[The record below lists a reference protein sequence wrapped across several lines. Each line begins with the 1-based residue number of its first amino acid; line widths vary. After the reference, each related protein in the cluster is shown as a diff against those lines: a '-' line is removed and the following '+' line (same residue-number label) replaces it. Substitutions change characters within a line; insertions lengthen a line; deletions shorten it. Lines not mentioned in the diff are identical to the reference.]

1 MKLKRSAVLLLA
13 AAMVVSMAACAA
25 DTGAG
30 SADSQPAA
38 SGSEAAPA
46 EAASESGAAI
56 ELEFFSQKPECVT
69 VMDEI
74 IADFNGENPGIKVV
88 QTSVADPATVLLT
101 RISTNDMPDL
111 LNTFP
116 AEEKFKVMFDDDLMT
131 ELTDQPFMENVQ
143 DTMLEMA
150 AYNGKQ
156 YALPMTLSSYGIY
169 YRTDLF
175 EENGI
180 AEPTTYA
187 ELIEA
192 CKTLKA
198 AGIDAFALPNKDV
211 GNCAQRLERL
221 IGVLNNNSHEE
232 FQKIKAGEEQVEDSA
247 TIRSFAEMC
256 VEIAQYSTDDS
267 LGLDYESAV
276 ADLVNGKAAMMFSGT
291 WMLSTMQQSN
301 PDIAIKLIPFP
312 SPLGGDIKVPV
323 NIDTSYSLAAD
334 CAHQEEG
341 MKFIEFM
348 SRTETAQKYYQVDG
362 NVNMIKGVTFDKEQ
376 HMMMKDLMDGGNM
389 FLTQVNF
396 WPTGLREEMRPAAQQ
411 LFVDSNVD
419 NFVAAFGDAIDKIYS

>member
-1 MKLKRSAVLLLA
+1 
-13 AAMVVSMAACAA
+13 
-25 DTGAG
+25 
-30 SADSQPAA
+30 
-38 SGSEAAPA
+38 
-46 EAASESGAAI
+46 
-56 ELEFFSQKPECVT
+56 
-69 VMDEI
+69 MDEI

-376 HMMMKDLMDGGNM
+376 HMMMKDLMDWGNM